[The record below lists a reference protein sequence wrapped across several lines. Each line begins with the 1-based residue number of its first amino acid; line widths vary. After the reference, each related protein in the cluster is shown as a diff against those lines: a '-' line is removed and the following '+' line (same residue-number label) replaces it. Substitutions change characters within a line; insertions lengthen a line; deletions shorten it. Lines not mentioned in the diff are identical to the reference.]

1 VSRILV
7 PNRGEIALRVIRA
20 CRELGHESVIAHSE
34 ADADTLPVRVADRS
48 VCIGPADPSASYLDQ
63 DLVLS
68 AAEMHDVD
76 AIHPGYGMLSENASF
91 AKNVADSGYTFIG
104 PSSETIQLMGQKSEA
119 RRRLKEAGMPVLPG
133 SDGDLE
139 TLEEAREVA
148 ERVEYPLMLKASEGG
163 GGRGIAKVHDEEELD
178 EQFERVQ
185 SEAEAA
191 FGSGRIYIEKLVE
204 DPRHIEFQV
213 MGDGNGEV
221 VQFFERECSIQRRH
235 QKLLEE
241 APSPALSEERRQE
254 LADTIVEA
262 LETIEYGN
270 AGTLEMVMDE
280 DENAYVIEV
289 NTRIQVEHPVT
300 EMICDRDL
308 IKIQI
313 ETALSG
319 ELPLSQEDVDYE
331 GHAMEVRV
339 CAEDP
344 ASQFAPEQGTIESLQ
359 LPGGPGIR
367 NDTYVENGTWVSPY
381 YDSMIGKIIAHDADR
396 TQCIDRIDRALHET
410 VIDGINT
417 TIPLFRWMLRDDSFR
432 EGTFNTSFLDD
443 RAEEWQSALDGTA

>member
-1 VSRILV
+1 MSRILI

-34 ADADTLPVRVADRS
+34 ADAGTLPVRLADES
-48 VCIGPADPSASYLDQ
+48 ICIGPASPAESYLDQ

-68 AAEMHDVD
+68 AAEMADVD
-76 AIHPGYGMLSENASF
+76 AVHPGYGMLSENASF
-91 AKNVADSGYTFIG
+91 SENVAESGFNFIG
-104 PSSETIQLMGQKSEA
+104 PDADTIRLMGQKSEA

-139 TLEEAREVA
+139 TLEEAQEVA
-148 ERVEYPLMLKASEGG
+148 EGIEFPIMLKASEGG
-163 GGRGIAKVHDEEELD
+163 GGRGIAKVHDPDELD

-191 FGSGRIYIEKLVE
+191 FGSSRIYIEKLVE

-213 MGDGNGEV
+213 MGDGQGNV

-262 LETIEYGN
+262 LEDIEYGN

-300 EMICDRDL
+300 EMITDRDL

-313 ETALSG
+313 ETALEG
-319 ELPLSQEDVDYE
+319 ELPVSQDEIEYH

-344 ASQFAPEQGTIESLQ
+344 GRSFAPEQGTIETLQ
-359 LPGGPGIR
+359 LPGGPGVR
-367 NDTYVENGTWVSPY
+367 NDTYVESGTWVSPY
-381 YDSMIGKIIAHDADR
+381 YDSMIGKVITHDDTR
-396 TQCIDRIDRALHET
+396 NHCIDRMDRALHET
-410 VIDGINT
+410 TIDGINT
-417 TIPLFRWMLRDDSFR
+417 TIPLFRWILEDDDFVAG
-432 EGTFNTSFLDD
+432 EFDTSFLDE
-443 RAEEWQSALDGTA
+443 RSEAWGKALSDGD